1 MVPGVQVSLA
11 QGGEGTFLSKFIK
24 RKQNA
29 DNRMISDFKTGLI
42 ETDKY
47 HKITIKVIKKN
58 YQQ

>member
-11 QGGEGTFLSKFIK
+11 QGREGTFFSKFIK

-29 DNRMISDFKTGLI
+29 DNRTISDFKTALI

-47 HKITIKVIKKN
+47 RKITIKVIKKK
-58 YQQ
+58 